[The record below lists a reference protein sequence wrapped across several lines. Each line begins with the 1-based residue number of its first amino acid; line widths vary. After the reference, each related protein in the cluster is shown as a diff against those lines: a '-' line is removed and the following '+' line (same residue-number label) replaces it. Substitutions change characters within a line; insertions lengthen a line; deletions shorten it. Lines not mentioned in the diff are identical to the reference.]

1 MDIDLFLFLTNNVTN
16 IGGGEKSEYWRAGGC
31 ISSPRVERDFGQ
43 WNGRP
48 VSIGAVKEE
57 ERAAFALFCLG
68 EETRSDVGRNAS
80 LPLPCSLSRR
90 IFSSV
95 GDVETHGYR
104 FARVLRVKTRYRI
117 GWRRFSRAPSRPIFH
132 NGCCHSRKNFRREC
146 RRHASPKNF
155 LRARCLGSAKWIRL
169 GGASSGL
176 PKRHSP
182 LTFRFAF
189 SPLPFLLF
197 PRFSSLLAPADIQ
210 WWR

>member
-16 IGGGEKSEYWRAGGC
+16 IGGGKVGILEGRWMHF
-31 ISSPRVERDFGQ
+31 ISTRGDFGQ

-132 NGCCHSRKNFRREC
+132 NGCCHSRKN
-146 RRHASPKNF
+146 PIP
-155 LRARCLGSAKWIRL
+155 ARVSATRV
-169 GGASSGL
+169 AQE
-176 PKRHSP
+176 
-182 LTFRFAF
+182 F
-189 SPLPFLLF
+189 SPGEA
-197 PRFSSLLAPADIQ
+197 PRIG
-210 WWR
+210 

>member
-1 MDIDLFLFLTNNVTN
+1 MDIDLFLFLTKNVTN
-16 IGGGEKSEYWRAGGC
+16 SAGERSEYWKAGGC

-48 VSIGAVKEE
+48 VSIGTVKEE

-132 NGCCHSRKNFRREC
+132 NGCCHSRKN
-146 RRHASPKNF
+146 PIP
-155 LRARCLGSAKWIRL
+155 ARVSATRV
-169 GGASSGL
+169 AQE
-176 PKRHSP
+176 
-182 LTFRFAF
+182 F
-189 SPLPFLLF
+189 SPGEA
-197 PRFSSLLAPADIQ
+197 PRIG
-210 WWR
+210 